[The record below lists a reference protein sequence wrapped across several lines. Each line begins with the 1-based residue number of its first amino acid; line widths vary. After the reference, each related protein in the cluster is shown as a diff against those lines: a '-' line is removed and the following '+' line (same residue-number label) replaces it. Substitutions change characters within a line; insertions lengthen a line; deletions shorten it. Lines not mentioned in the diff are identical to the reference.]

1 MQHFVLRPRQLCS
14 ELVSVACPNQNGE
27 RTSVPGNLEEIGK
40 FSALVLAEAEI
51 SKGTR
56 VRVAC
61 ESNELKGLVRSCT
74 YEPSLGFF
82 VEVKLDPESRWSQQW
97 FKPKHLFG
105 LCQSPEPKSLKPKVF
120 HVGMAS
126 GY

>member
-1 MQHFVLRPRQLCS
+1 
-14 ELVSVACPNQNGE
+14 
-27 RTSVPGNLEEIGK
+27 
-40 FSALVLAEAEI
+40 LVLAEAEI
-51 SKGTR
+51 PKGTR

-97 FKPKHLFG
+97 FMPKHLFG
-105 LCQSPEPKSLKPKVF
+105 LFQPPEPKSLKPKVF
-120 HVGMAS
+120 HVGIAS